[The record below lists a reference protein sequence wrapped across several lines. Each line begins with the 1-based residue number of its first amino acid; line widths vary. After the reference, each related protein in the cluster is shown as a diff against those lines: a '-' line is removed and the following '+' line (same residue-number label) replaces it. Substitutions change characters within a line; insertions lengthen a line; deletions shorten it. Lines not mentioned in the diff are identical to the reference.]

1 MKNWKQW
8 DGFEGRQWKEEINV
22 RDFIQKNYTPY
33 DGDESFLEGATE
45 ATDKL
50 CIPEVSQSD
59 ICYVSQARPMRNAI
73 DKFYHLYSVLSCDME
88 HADLSHV
95 PTDKSFLRLSTRM
108 REFRGIIP
116 PSNDY
121 SSHLYTHDPI
131 DPVVEY
137 IYGQRKIVI

>member
-1 MKNWKQW
+1 MKQSLKY
-8 DGFEGRQWKEEINV
+8 GVLFV
-22 RDFIQKNYTPY
+22 LVLLLY
-33 DGDESFLEGATE
+33 SVMSE

-59 ICYVSQARPMRNAI
+59 NFNVSQARPMRNAI